1 VDADGS
7 AYAALALDVER
18 VACGLL
24 ELGVAKGDAIALWAP
39 ASPRRRLVQLAS
51 ARIGAVLVTLDGDW
65 QEDALRRVLAA
76 QDARLLVT
84 SSGARAD
91 VLRALRAG
99 PGPAMRLV
107 LLDGPPHEGEDVAFG
122 ELLVAG
128 TAIEVARLRARGAT
142 PWAARA
148 RAGRRAAGVDAG
160 PLSAAGGLTE
170 RERQVAEAAAAG
182 RTNKEIAAQ
191 LFLSSRTVELHLSA
205 AFRKLGVRRRAE
217 LAARLDAS
225 DDAPT
230 DGADVAA
237 HVVRP
242 ISAASDAS

>member
-24 ELGVAKGDAIALWAP
+24 ELGVAKGDAIALRAP
-39 ASPRRRLVQLAS
+39 ASPRWRLVQLAS

-76 QDARLLVT
+76 QDARLVVT

-107 LLDGPPHEGEDVAFG
+107 LLDGPPREGEDVAFG

-128 TAIEVARLRARGAT
+128 TAIELARLRARGAT
-142 PWAARA
+142 LDPDDCVAIEYV
-148 RAGRRAAGVDAG
+148 AGAVTPRRLTHRDYLGLG
-160 PLSAAGGLTE
+160 AGGTGDE
-170 RERQVAEAAAAG
+170 
-182 RTNKEIAAQ
+182 
-191 LFLSSRTVELHLSA
+191 
-205 AFRKLGVRRRAE
+205 
-217 LAARLDAS
+217 
-225 DDAPT
+225 
-230 DGADVAA
+230 
-237 HVVRP
+237 HVVPPIARP
-242 ISAASDAS
+242 RGGA